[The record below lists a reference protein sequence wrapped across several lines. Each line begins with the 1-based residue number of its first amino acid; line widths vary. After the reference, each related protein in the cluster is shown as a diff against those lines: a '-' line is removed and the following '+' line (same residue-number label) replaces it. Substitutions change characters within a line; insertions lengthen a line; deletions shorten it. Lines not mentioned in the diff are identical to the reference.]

1 MKHWAL
7 YQGSKDWVM
16 TFLIQTL
23 PTTNKQ
29 VYLPVD
35 ECDELSEKELA
46 ERLTTAIQG
55 ILPND
60 EITIL

>member
-35 ECDELSEKELA
+35 ECDNLTEKELA

-55 ILPND
+55 ILQG
-60 EITIL
+60 EEVFIY

>member
-1 MKHWAL
+1 
-7 YQGSKDWVM
+7 M

-35 ECDELSEKELA
+35 ECDNLTEKELA

-55 ILPND
+55 ILQG
-60 EITIL
+60 EEVFIY